1 MLYCAWLADV
11 ERCASDDGERA
22 RVHGLLE
29 LLTPIAKSWPSEY
42 CLEANKLA
50 IQVHGGYGYTR
61 DFPVERLYRDNRL
74 NHIHEGT
81 HGIHGLDLLG
91 RKVPMQGGA
100 ALKDLFARMA
110 ATIGRGRGSAA
121 LAAHGEALT
130 AAAATTSARRRAR
143 SCRRWAAIRS
153 SRSRMRRSI
162 STPGSRRR
170 RLALARPGPGRGSC
184 AAGRP
189 GRRA

>member
-1 MLYCAWLADV
+1 M
-11 ERCASDDGERA
+11 
-22 RVHGLLE
+22 LE

-91 RKVPMQGGA
+91 RKVAMQGGA
-100 ALKDLFARMA
+100 ALAGSVPAMME
-110 ATIGRGRGSAA
+110 ATIGDSRWLSGTRAA
-121 LAAHGEALT
+121 RQGTL
-130 AAAATTSARRRAR
+130 AAAADVAATTAAR
-143 SCRRWAAIRS
+143 SCEAMGRNPELALANA
-153 SRSRMRRSI
+153 
-162 STPGSRRR
+162 TLYLDALGHCRR
-170 RLALARPGPGRGSC
+170 RLALARAGARGPSSAR
-184 AAGRP
+184 RPP
-189 GRRA
+189 GRRP